1 MKRAMISRSLV
12 AGLALAVS
20 GSYAAFAHGAAPAQ
34 LPRPEVKQVEDWQ
47 VRCYPVQSISPCD
60 IFQEQA
66 QKDTGQRVLSISI
79 AFVPSMNRHII
90 QVTVPL
96 DVSLPKGV
104 TMQSDTY
111 TSPVLKYRMCTRE
124 GCFVQTG
131 IDNALVEALARSSGT
146 GKINVEAD
154 GGKKVALT
162 FSLKGFAAAHDDMA
176 AQAKA
181 KATKA
186 PEGAAAA
193 APAPAPATP

>member
-1 MKRAMISRSLV
+1 MIFSRILI
-12 AGLALAVS
+12 AGFALAVLGS
-20 GSYAAFAHGAAPAQ
+20 GAAFAQDAQAP

-66 QKDTGQRVLSISI
+66 VQQSGQRVLSISL

-96 DVSLPKGV
+96 EVSIAKGV
-104 TMQSDTY
+104 VIKTDTY

-124 GCFVQTG
+124 GCFVQT
-131 IDNALVEALARSSGT
+131 ALENSVVESLARSSGA
-146 GKINVEAD
+146 GKVNIVAD
-154 GGKKVALT
+154 GGKAFALN

-176 AQAKA
+176 AQARAKA
-181 KATKA
+181 KA
-186 PEGAAAA
+186 PESGTPPA
-193 APAPAPATP
+193 APSAPGATP

>member
-1 MKRAMISRSLV
+1 MVVKRTHFLI
-12 AGLALAVS
+12 AGLALAAS
-20 GSYAAFAHGAAPAQ
+20 GSAALAQAQAPGQ

-66 QKDTGQRVLSISI
+66 EQQSGQRVLSISL

-96 DVSLPKGV
+96 DVSIPKGV
-104 TMQSDTY
+104 IIQTDTY

-131 IDNALVEALARSSGT
+131 LDNSVVESIAKSGGAA
-146 GKINVEAD
+146 GKVNVVAD
-154 GGKKVALT
+154 SGKKFALN
-162 FSLKGFAAAHDDMA
+162 FSLKGFATAHDEMA
-176 AQAKA
+176 AQARAKA
-181 KATKA
+181 KA
-186 PEGAAAA
+186 PEAGAAA
-193 APAPAPATP
+193 APATP

>member
-1 MKRAMISRSLV
+1 MKVFSKTRVLSV
-12 AGLALAVS
+12 AAACLALS
-20 GSYAAFAHGAAPAQ
+20 GAALAQPAPGQ
-34 LPRPEVKQVEDWQ
+34 DVSRPEAKTIGDWT
-47 VRCYPVQSISPCD
+47 VRCFPIESPSPCD
-60 IFQEQA
+60 IFQEQDY
-66 QKDTGQRVLSISI
+66 QKTGQRVLSISI

-96 DVSLPKGV
+96 DVAIPKGI

-124 GCFVQTG
+124 GCFVQTA

-181 KATKA
+181 KAKA
-186 PEGAAAA
+186 PEAAA
-193 APAPAPATP
+193 APAPATP